1 MSLVSVPTTGLG
13 EAPLT
18 RPVEN
23 AVSSKTSASSHRRS
37 HPKRNVVSAW
47 AAWEANESAASG
59 TEFLQHVSSW
69 TEGTAAQ
76 LLRQQWP
83 ASAARPSSI
92 DVQER
97 LHHYLEVA
105 AHGRHVTYLEA
116 LELARCGVIEEF
128 RSARRLAARPIE
140 AGVPDDEC
148 GPPPL
153 LPA

>member
-1 MSLVSVPTTGLG
+1 M
-13 EAPLT
+13 
-18 RPVEN
+18 
-23 AVSSKTSASSHRRS
+23 
-37 HPKRNVVSAW
+37 SAW

-76 LLRQQWP
+76 LLRQPWP
-83 ASAARPSSI
+83 ASAARPSSF

-97 LHHYLEVA
+97 LRHHLNVA

-116 LELARCGVIEEF
+116 LEFARRGVIREL
-128 RSARRLAARPIE
+128 RSARRLPARPIE
-140 AGVPDDEC
+140 PGVPDDDC
-148 GPPPL
+148 GRPPL

>member
-1 MSLVSVPTTGLG
+1 MSLIPVPTTVLG
-13 EAPLT
+13 EAALT
-18 RPVEN
+18 CPVDN
-23 AVSSKTSASSHRRS
+23 AASSKTSVSSHRGS

-97 LHHYLEVA
+97 LRHYLEVA

-140 AGVPDDEC
+140 AGVPDDDC